1 MSLTRISVREQIR
14 DVLMA
19 RILDGTNAPG
29 HRLVELQ
36 IAGEFESSQAPVREA
51 LRELEALRFVESL
64 PHRGT
69 RVRTVPATEMRDA
82 YRVRAALEQLAA
94 DTAATTR
101 SIDWQKL
108 RTAVSGIERAA
119 TKHDLRAYVRHDE
132 TFHRTLVERANN
144 PVLLR
149 HWDMLLVS
157 TRALVVLRSGAIDM
171 ERTAAEHRPILDA
184 IEAGLATA
192 AGALAF
198 EHANH
203 IADCLDRSLE
213 RNLDSHDVDTAS
225 RTRHAGD

>member
-19 RILDGTNAPG
+19 RILDGTYPPG
-29 HRLVELQ
+29 YRLVELQ

-69 RVRTVPATEMRDA
+69 RVRTVAPSEMRDA
-82 YRVRAALEQLAA
+82 YRVRAALERSAA
-94 DTAATTR
+94 ETVAKTR
-101 SIDWQKL
+101 STDWQKL
-108 RTAVSGIERAA
+108 HTAVSGIEKAA
-119 TKHDLRAYVRHDE
+119 TKRDLRAYVRHDE
-132 TFHRTLVERANN
+132 TFHRTLVERAVN

-149 HWDMLLVS
+149 HWELLLVS

-184 IEAGLATA
+184 IEGGMITP

-198 EHANH
+198 AHANH
-203 IADCLDRSLE
+203 IADCLES
-213 RNLDSHDVDTAS
+213 NLPDEDTAM
-225 RTRHAGD
+225 RTEARG